1 MYRTDWRLSMSDFRV
16 TIDGDFPGLSDFSNQ
31 DYSLF
36 QDSQRIDAGIA
47 LPSSIPTKHH
57 LPFQGE
63 FNYRWPAQ
71 TDIIC
76 LAMCGILPIAV
87 TKENS

>member
-1 MYRTDWRLSMSDFRV
+1 MSDFRV

-63 FNYRWPAQ
+63 FNY
-71 TDIIC
+71 
-76 LAMCGILPIAV
+76 
-87 TKENS
+87 